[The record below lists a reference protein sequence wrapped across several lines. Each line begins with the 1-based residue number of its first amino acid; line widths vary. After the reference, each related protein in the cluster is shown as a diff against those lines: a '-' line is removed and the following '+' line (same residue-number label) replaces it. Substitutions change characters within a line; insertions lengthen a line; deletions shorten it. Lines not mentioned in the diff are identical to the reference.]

1 MRNIEKKIEIEI
13 DGEKKVFRLRK
24 PDAFTGVEI
33 LRLLLRLQDQSPDK
47 VSVLDLI
54 MSLSAQETRE
64 IMKSSL
70 NHVDIMLPAGP
81 NPVMTGDEWTWEE
94 LRHDADICMHLLLEE
109 VAWALEGFFGAGGPT
124 QEPASANSSRPNA

>member
-94 LRHDADICMHLLLEE
+94 LRHDADICMNLLLEE

-124 QEPASANSSRPNA
+124 QKPASANSSQPNA